1 MVFNNFQHFSTS
13 QDSEDY
19 SEDLV
24 YFGLVLR
31 QNPAQLPELVFQ
43 DHRLRRRW
51 SVSTADPRMV
61 PSAGSRSLETC
72 RSSGMVRVTAV
83 ALQAIYGGYS
93 HFDGEWGSETEWD
106 FGGPVFQT
114 NPNCFAKKWCD
125 MSWFS
130 WNLFNHRTC
139 KSANLNHRAFLLL
152 WDVNWLSTP
161 ERSIW
166 IICWN
171 WFDHSKVGSFFV
183 KDFQPEWETE
193 RLMSQTHLWQTCLK
207 GRTAP
212 MPWHCLG
219 TALVTFGNYLYCM

>member
-13 QDSEDY
+13 QDSED
-19 SEDLV
+19 LV

-31 QNPAQLPELVFQ
+31 QNPAQLVFQ

-51 SVSTADPRMV
+51 SVSTADPRMA

-106 FGGPVFQT
+106 FGGPVFRQIQIVLPR
-114 NPNCFAKKWCD
+114 NGVIWVDFRGIYSIIALG
-125 MSWFS
+125 SQ
-130 WNLFNHRTC
+130 R
-139 KSANLNHRAFLLL
+139 
-152 WDVNWLSTP
+152 
-161 ERSIW
+161 IW
-166 IICWN
+166 IIEPSCFFGMLTGSVRRN
-171 WFDHSKVGSFFV
+171 ARFGSFVEIDLIIPRLEASSWKTFSQSESR
-183 KDFQPEWETE
+183 KD
-193 RLMSQTHLWQTCLK
+193 MSQTHLWQQTCLK

-219 TALVTFGNYLYCM
+219 NIW